1 MNWDPII
8 HWIAGLAASAIVA
21 AVGRWMS
28 VKVDES
34 QRQKLTWAIEQGVA
48 YAALKLGKAHV
59 TGAEKQQAAIETA
72 RSLAPSALKKVDEEK
87 LPVLVDAV
95 YARMKTSLPE
105 PSFHLDRGTDIPV
118 DVVLPPPG
126 PLSERPTPLP
136 LPKKVKLPS

>member
-8 HWIAGLAASAIVA
+8 QGIAGLVA
-21 AVGRWMS
+21 TAVVTALGKWLS
-28 VKVDES
+28 VKLDES

-72 RSLAPSALKKVDEEK
+72 RSLAPSALKKVDDEK
-87 LPVLVDAV
+87 LPVLVDAA
-95 YARMKTSLPE
+95 YARMKASLPE
-105 PSFHLDRGTDIPV
+105 PSFHLDRGADIPV
-118 DVVLPPPG
+118 DVVMSG

-136 LPKKVKLPS
+136 PPKVKLPS

>member
-8 HWIAGLAASAIVA
+8 HTLAGLVASAIIG

-48 YAALKLGKAHV
+48 YVALKLGKAHV

-72 RSLAPSALKKVDEEK
+72 RSLAPKALRKVDAEK
-87 LPVLVDAV
+87 LPVLVDAA
-95 YARMKTSLPE
+95 YARMKASLPN

-118 DVVLPPPG
+118 DIVNDEIE
-126 PLSERPTPLP
+126 SKPTPLP
-136 LPKKVKLPS
+136 RPKVKPS